1 MTANLTN
8 RTRLNQAPPSA
19 RGAVG
24 MIRIEGVAAASYPSG
39 MKLDGIIH
47 SDPEIMGGT
56 PVFVG
61 TRVPLQN
68 LVDYLEGGES
78 IEDFLDGFPGVKRE
92 QVIAVIEA
100 GKMKMLEIVAD
111 AHPH

>member
-1 MTANLTN
+1 MTVKDL
-8 RTRLNQAPPSA
+8 
-19 RGAVG
+19 
-24 MIRIEGVAAASYPSG
+24 
-39 MKLDGIIH
+39 KGIVQ

-68 LVDYLEGGES
+68 LIDYLEGGES
-78 IEDFLDGFPGVKRE
+78 IEDFLDGFPSVKRE

-100 GKMKMLEIVAD
+100 AKLKMLENV
-111 AHPH
+111 